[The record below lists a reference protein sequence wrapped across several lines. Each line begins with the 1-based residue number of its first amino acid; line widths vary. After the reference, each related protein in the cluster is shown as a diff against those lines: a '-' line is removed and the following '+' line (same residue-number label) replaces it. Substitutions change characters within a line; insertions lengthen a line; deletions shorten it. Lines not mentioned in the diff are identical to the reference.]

1 MTVSRNPHTTAPQP
15 EADSLLHDFLLA
27 LKIQKGLSPATLSA
41 YRADLQQLDAFL
53 QNSGLCLEQPEN
65 IQSADL
71 HRFLGEL
78 HRLRMKKSSMS
89 RKLSCLRQFF
99 AYCHTNHI
107 IAHDPTLGTRN
118 PRQESRHPRLL
129 NIDQTL
135 ALLEV
140 KIDPDP
146 EGLRDLALIEL
157 LYGSGLRISEAL
169 NLDLLHIDF
178 GQGMVRVTGKGD
190 KERLVPLTETARQ
203 RLLRYLEQR
212 PFFRPD
218 PQTPAF
224 FVGKHG
230 KRLQRRQAARIL
242 KRLAQLAGIPELV
255 NPHALRHSCA
265 THLLESGADLRSV
278 QEFLGHAR
286 LSTTQRYT
294 HLTIQTLMETYDQA
308 HPKARDKSKPS

>member
-1 MTVSRNPHTTAPQP
+1 MSVNQNPKNAAPKSR
-15 EADSLLHDFLLA
+15 ADTLLHDFLQT
-27 LKIQKGLSPATLSA
+27 LKVQKGLSGATISA
-41 YRADLQQLDAFL
+41 YRADLQQLEAFL
-53 QNSGLCLEQPEN
+53 GKTGLSLEHPEK
-65 IQSADL
+65 IQAADL

-89 RKLSCLRQFF
+89 RKISCLRQFF
-99 AYCHTNHI
+99 AYCHKNHI
-107 IAHDPTLGTRN
+107 IDQNPILGTRN
-118 PRQESRHPRLL
+118 PKQDSHHPRLL
-129 NIDQTL
+129 NIDQVL

-178 GQGMVRVTGKGD
+178 SQGLVRVTGKGE
-190 KERLVPLTETARQ
+190 KERLVPLTETAQKRI
-203 RLLRYLEQR
+203 LRYLEQR
-212 PFFRPD
+212 SFFRPD
-218 PQTPAF
+218 PQTSAF
-224 FVGKHG
+224 FLGKKG
-230 KRLQRRQAARIL
+230 KRLQRRQTARIL
-242 KRLAQLAGIPELV
+242 ERLSKLAGIPEIV

-278 QEFLGHAR
+278 QELLGHAR

-294 HLTIQTLMETYDQA
+294 HLTMNKIMETYDQA
-308 HPKARDKSKPS
+308 HPKARKNSKPS